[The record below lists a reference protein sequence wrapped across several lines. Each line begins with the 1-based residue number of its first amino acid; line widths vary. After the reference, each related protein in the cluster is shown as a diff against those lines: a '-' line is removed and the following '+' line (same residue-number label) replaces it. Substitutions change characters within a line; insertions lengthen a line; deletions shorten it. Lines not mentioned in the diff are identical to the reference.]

1 MTSAHRGLWSGSI
14 ERLMFYTSKSPPLPF
29 LHLKY
34 GFVSVSSNL
43 LQVVHK
49 WQLASYCL
57 KATSSMAPRC
67 IDFQLVV
74 LHFTKHWMSCLH
86 STWRMTASLSL
97 RAADDDIDH
106 LTRKV
111 PRTRT
116 SLGDRSF
123 TVTGPRLWNNLPLHL
138 RDSELAL
145 LEFHR
150 LLMTHL
156 TTATSDCCCF

>member
-1 MTSAHRGLWSGSI
+1 
-14 ERLMFYTSKSPPLPF
+14 
-29 LHLKY
+29 
-34 GFVSVSSNL
+34 
-43 LQVVHK
+43 
-49 WQLASYCL
+49 
-57 KATSSMAPRC
+57 
-67 IDFQLVV
+67 
-74 LHFTKHWMSCLH
+74 
-86 STWRMTASLSL
+86 MTASLSL
-97 RAADDDIDH
+97 RPADDDIDH

-156 TTATSDCCCF
+156 TTATSDCCCFLEHVTHLVTYLFTYLFTVTTRGEVGRRYMNERRFIEATGKLAGR